1 MVLQFEVYTPNWRRG
16 CPGIALKSLCGRGR
30 AMPNVQLAIF
40 VRNTYPLPSTGMW
53 TALCLGHA
61 GCSGHAPQC
70 RGRRVPRSSRGMELM
85 MAILYVVFGLTVVV
99 GTTLAAVVVISLR
112 TRRCGAIPRAPAAP
126 IFFNAERQQHRFIN
140 LLGWCCHA
148 KPRPD
153 RQAWP
158 TVLCRIYERDLADR
172 REQHVL
178 LKTSVLDRE
187 ATMVK
192 SDIVKVFLHSCGT

>member
-1 MVLQFEVYTPNWRRG
+1 MDADGGPLVFADFWISPDGAAVRG
-16 CPGIALKSLCGRGR
+16 VHTKLAAWLSRYSTQVFMRSRTRHAQCAACHLCAKYLSFTQHGNVDGVVSGACWVFWTCPTVS
-30 AMPNVQLAIF
+30 
-40 VRNTYPLPSTGMW
+40 
-53 TALCLGHA
+53 
-61 GCSGHAPQC
+61 
-70 RGRRVPRSSRGMELM
+70 RSSRGMELM
-85 MAILYVVFGLTVVV
+85 MAIPFVVFGLTVVV

-158 TVLCRIYERDLADR
+158 TVLCRIYERGLADR

-178 LKTSVLDRE
+178 LKTSLLD
-187 ATMVK
+187 
-192 SDIVKVFLHSCGT
+192 